1 MSVSVA
7 LIRKITEIE
16 EPQLRDILLA
26 ILEEMERQR
35 AQWEESITRREF
47 LEFGKKMEESFRQ
60 VWNSINEL
68 TQAQK
73 RTEERVEE
81 LAQAQKRTEERVEE
95 LAEAQ
100 KRTEKRVEELAEAQ
114 QESER
119 RLTRLE
125 KAVEDLAQAQK
136 RTEEELQKLIKE
148 HKETRS
154 QLGGLAMTVGYR
166 LEDEA
171 FKALPRL
178 LREDYKIEVKGRLK
192 RQYVADRDG
201 RLLEVN
207 IFGHATKEGKPVVII
222 GEGKSQLS
230 AKDINRF
237 IQGKLKRFEGVF
249 DDIFPVMVTY
259 MISSPDVEDY
269 ANKKG
274 IALYYSYDF

>member
-47 LEFGKKMEESFRQ
+47 LEFGKKMEESFQQ

-81 LAQAQKRTEERVEE
+81 
-95 LAEAQ
+95 
-100 KRTEKRVEELAEAQ
+100 
-114 QESER
+114 
-119 RLTRLE
+119 
-125 KAVEDLAQAQK
+125 LAQAQK

-207 IFGHATKEGKPVVII
+207 IFGH
-222 GEGKSQLS
+222 
-230 AKDINRF
+230 
-237 IQGKLKRFEGVF
+237 
-249 DDIFPVMVTY
+249 
-259 MISSPDVEDY
+259 
-269 ANKKG
+269 
-274 IALYYSYDF
+274 